1 MNVELLARVYFCLV
15 GTYCHISLL
24 LRPSFNNLLVISLQE
39 GALFIFLIMQNTH
52 TFHYKS

>member
-52 TFHYKS
+52 TFQYKS